1 MRTVEAFNEVLGYL
15 RLSSWHDGYIVNK
28 RMLRSGFMFASF
40 SLVTSSDNSPADMN
54 YSYNNSAVYVQA
66 YCGSCQLPWRA
77 PVPWH
82 RAENESVSRTVISA
96 KCMSSWLT
104 YAAHLCGINSSI
116 IRPLKTRLVTFRAE
130 SSCPAKANNKEVL
143 PEPGGPNSNVN
154 LQLRVV
160 R

>member
-1 MRTVEAFNEVLGYL
+1 MVVVY
-15 RLSSWHDGYIVNK
+15 HDD
-28 RMLRSGFMFASF
+28 MFLAIF
-40 SLVTSSDNSPADMN
+40 DCLPGMMDT
-54 YSYNNSAVYVQA
+54 Y
-66 YCGSCQLPWRA
+66 CQLPWRA
-77 PVPWH
+77 PIPWH

-143 PEPGGPNSNVN
+143 PDPGGPNSNVN

-160 R
+160 RSNCSVLRLRCEFFIY